1 MKSPFLIAAL
11 LLLGGPPA
19 SSSSSS
25 AALFDYLSAIDLP
38 LSPEHTVRIG
48 GKSSELRAVVLDNE
62 QPLYSRSMALA
73 AYAQIPDFQSLDW
86 LTVVADAP
94 LPLQIKAATKLPP
107 LPRPLRRQA
116 VISIAEIYGPI
127 APAQVSVILIELM
140 PSMPWNNADLLKR
153 LRVWSVT
160 ERAKTPLT
168 DSE

>member
-38 LSPEHTVRIG
+38 LSAEHTVRIG

-62 QPLYSRSMALA
+62 QPLYTRSRALA
-73 AYAQIPDFQSLDW
+73 AYAQIADFQSLDW
-86 LTVVADAP
+86 LTVVAHA
-94 LPLQIKAATKLPP
+94 P

-153 LRVWSVT
+153 LRVLSVT
-160 ERAKTPLT
+160 ERAKTLLT